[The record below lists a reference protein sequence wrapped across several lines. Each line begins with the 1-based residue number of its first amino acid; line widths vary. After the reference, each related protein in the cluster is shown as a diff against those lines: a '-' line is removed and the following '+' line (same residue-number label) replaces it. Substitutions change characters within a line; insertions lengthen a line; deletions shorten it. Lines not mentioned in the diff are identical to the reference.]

1 MSSKRL
7 PLILGLIAGL
17 WVMAM
22 KWFSIPNGQQM
33 LNTTNAWNSFSSALG
48 FMIGAIAIVR
58 YHLSVIKRKKANWGL
73 SVYMLVLIVFV
84 SLYGLAVGYMDP
96 GYRWFMNNMS
106 TPASSVIYALLGFYI
121 ASAAYRAFRMR
132 TFESTVLLVAGM
144 IVLLGRAPLIT
155 AVLPPVST
163 FSTWLVDIVNTSAI
177 RGIVLGGYIGGF
189 ATAIRVLL
197 GLERSHL
204 GAGA

>member
-7 PLILGLIAGL
+7 PLILGLIAGG

-22 KWFSIPNGQQM
+22 KWFNIPNAQQM
-33 LNTTNAWNSFSSALG
+33 LNTTNGWNSFSSALG

-58 YHLSVIKRKKANWGL
+58 YHLTIIKRKKVNWGL
-73 SVYMLVLIVFV
+73 SVYMLVLIVFLT
-84 SLYGLAVGYMDP
+84 LYGLTVGYKDK
-96 GYRWFMNNMS
+96 GYQWFVANMS
-106 TPASSVIYALLGFYI
+106 TPAGSVIYALLGFYI

-132 TFESTVLLVAGM
+132 TFEATVLLGAG
-144 IVLLGRAPLIT
+144 IVVLLGRAPLTI
-155 AVLPPVST
+155 ALFPPIST
-163 FSTWLVDIVNTSAI
+163 LSTWLVDIINTSAI

-204 GAGA
+204 GTGA